1 MESSAN
7 KDSTQLSESIAVV
20 SKANGDI
27 NYKKNLDKESK
38 EILKTGSDLY
48 NKDYI
53 NTGNNGFLKYVY
65 IDDGTQVK
73 IHNNSEVYVIGKLN
87 RKSIMKQLEIN
98 EGTVKLKV
106 EKQDVDEF
114 TVITPT
120 SVASVKGT
128 SFWVNC
134 YGNDG
139 DKFYGESG
147 VVSILNK
154 KSGKKVD
161 LKANKVSLKKEI
173 KEIENKNL
181 LLSDKIDE
189 DSKKYWA
196 GIVFFV
202 HWRPGPPNFWS
213 EIA

>member
-1 MESSAN
+1 M
-7 KDSTQLSESIAVV
+7 
-20 SKANGDI
+20 
-27 NYKKNLDKESK
+27 
-38 EILKTGSDLY
+38 GSDLY

-65 IDDGTQVK
+65 VDDGTQVK
-73 IHNNSEVYVIGKLN
+73 IHNNSEVYVMGKLN

-106 EKQDVDEF
+106 EKQGVNEF

-134 YGNDG
+134 YGDDG

-147 VVSILNK
+147 LVSILNK

-161 LKANKVSLKKEI
+161 LKANKVLSSLPQGS
-173 KEIENKNL
+173 IETRDMTSNDFETIGEYEKQEQSSNN
-181 LLSDKIDE
+181 KIDN
-189 DSKKYWA
+189 
-196 GIVFFV
+196 
-202 HWRPGPPNFWS
+202 PNQDGSNQGGFNINPEKLIKDMKDKS
-213 EIA
+213 ND